1 MRHDELS
8 EFAITV
14 VGSSG
19 ICHRALHIL
28 CSAVGGL
35 GAVTDGN
42 VSANVVRNYCCR
54 GADRRVKSLI
64 ELAER
69 ISGFCRV
76 SRPLSPRRHT
86 HTRTHPFN
94 GPLSV
99 TTRVSRY
106 QTGITNLDFY

>member
-1 MRHDELS
+1 MLLRVCHTLQFRAMRHDELS

-28 CSAVGGL
+28 CSSVGGL

-86 HTRTHPFN
+86 HTH
-94 GPLSV
+94 
-99 TTRVSRY
+99 TRANTRL
-106 QTGITNLDFY
+106 TALCP